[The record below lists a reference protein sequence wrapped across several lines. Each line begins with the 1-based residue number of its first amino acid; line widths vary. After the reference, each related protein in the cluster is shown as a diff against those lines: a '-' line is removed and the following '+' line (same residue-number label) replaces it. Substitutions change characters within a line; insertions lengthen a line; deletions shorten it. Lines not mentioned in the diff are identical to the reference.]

1 MNEFNSK
8 KDGHAIYVRLI
19 ISICRSNSMYMLSTN
34 IYIENSEESMDTVKL
49 VDSMM
54 LNPSQYPLSKYIVGF
69 ELSGNPYVCWFSQEM
84 NRIIGKNIW
93 WIERCFWVWM
103 KLFKNHQ
110 LDPFVCYPGI
120 LLYPFILERFRIMNK
135 SFYQHFNTNHW
146 ELDIVYIMY
155 LFSLKI
161 DSYSP
166 LPYMMLIRSIRFILR
181 SVQLPI
187 SRLWAWNPYKIILY
201 FLMCSSIP
209 FHSLSIQMIVLSF
222 KQLFQRKWHCL
233 WSPLEYP
240 NWI

>member
-1 MNEFNSK
+1 MDLNCLAIHMYIDFHNEMS
-8 KDGHAIYVRLI
+8 
-19 ISICRSNSMYMLSTN
+19 
-34 IYIENSEESMDTVKL
+34 
-49 VDSMM
+49 
-54 LNPSQYPLSKYIVGF
+54 
-69 ELSGNPYVCWFSQEM
+69 
-84 NRIIGKNIW
+84 RIIGKNIW

-120 LLYPFILERFRIMNK
+120 LMYPFILERFRIMNK

-161 DSYSP
+161 DFYSP
-166 LPYMMLIRSIRFILR
+166 LPYMMLIRSIHFILR

-240 NWI
+240 NWM